1 LSDRVSRLKV
11 FSGNAGKDEVGSSDN
26 HSADYQVSDKNL
38 QRVPTLTTVEEGV
51 QATQDSPDKMSS
63 GSSFARWG
71 KNKLGLKKKSKG
83 KRRGSE
89 GQDADEEEN
98 NEMHR
103 SESLT
108 QFSTISNDP
117 SSTPPSPNVPLSP
130 ISRVDSY
137 DDQASNLILGAMS
150 RGRKG
155 RTGSDGTG
163 TGGALAAIG
172 LKSAGITGPMTGSQP
187 VKVQKS
193 KPVGGSSS
201 KIRAPSPFF
210 RARKHREKQRARD
223 VSPEVGALEKD
234 AASESDGESIAHRSY
249 RPQNS
254 AWTDDED
261 ETEPELDSEE
271 DFDELDSDELELID
285 EDGGVK
291 FDDETTH
298 NTEKNSF
305 FYQGGQPDQPAPEVG
320 DEGPLDSYGEDVEQD
335 VLGEGPN
342 VVVPPEPL
350 FPTSYMFNVKKRKT
364 LDSGLELVTSRPSYA
379 RDRCTINLTHGDPD
393 ASLEESNKRLNR
405 YVVLSDLSEESKY
418 AVEWAIGTVARDGD
432 EVFLISVKEDE
443 SKGESSTSCDD

>member
-1 LSDRVSRLKV
+1 MQER
-11 FSGNAGKDEVGSSDN
+11 
-26 HSADYQVSDKNL
+26 SADSQVSDKNL
-38 QRVPTLTTVEEGV
+38 RRIPTLNTVQEGEP
-51 QATQDSPDKMSS
+51 ATGDTADKMASA
-63 GSSFARWG
+63 SSFAKWG
-71 KNKLGLKKKSKG
+71 KKKLGLKKSKG
-83 KRRGSE
+83 ERRGSE
-89 GQDADEEEN
+89 EQTPDLVDVEEEN
-98 NEMHR
+98 GAGINR

-117 SSTPPSPNVPLSP
+117 DSPTTPPSPNVPLSP
-130 ISRVDSY
+130 IARTDSY

-150 RGRKG
+150 RGRKS
-155 RTGSDGTG
+155 RTGSDGTA
-163 TGGALAAIG
+163 GALAAIG
-172 LKSAGITGPMTGSQP
+172 LKGAGITSPIASSRPET
-187 VKVQKS
+187 VQKS
-193 KPVGGSSS
+193 KPVGGSSIP
-201 KIRAPSPFF
+201 KARAPSPFF

-234 AASESDGESIAHRSY
+234 VASESDGESIAARSY
-249 RPQNS
+249 RPSNS

-261 ETEPELDSEE
+261 GETEPEVDSEDDME
-271 DFDELDSDELELID
+271 ELDSDELELID

-291 FDDETTH
+291 FDDETVH
-298 NTEKNSF
+298 NTEANAVY
-305 FYQGGQPDQPAPEVG
+305 YQGGQAPPEAG
-320 DEGPLDSYGEDVEQD
+320 QAEAELEADEGPLDKYGEDVEQD

-342 VVVPPEPL
+342 VVVPPEPM
-350 FPTSYMFNVKKRKT
+350 FASAFNVKKRKT

-443 SKGESSTSCDD
+443 SKGRSSRTNVADG